1 LCQLLLALLQF
12 RTLDGELLLC
22 GFELLA
28 LGAIGRG
35 HIAHLL
41 LRSGDRRQGAG
52 DGARGIALR
61 RASGENLVEQLLD
74 AGQFALGH
82 LAFVYGSGVQLLVVF
97 ALVALAQLRQLA
109 LVLLVHAL
117 EVGLQIDHNGRLL
130 VEARLELCHLPLGVG
145 HLCLR
150 VTLRVAT
157 LLDQLLSLFEL
168 HLLSRVLLLQLL
180 ELRTQTIGIRE
191 FDHLLALALFAIAEL
206 LAQRIVLFAQYLVA
220 DRQAF
225 NSLLKNTDIATA
237 RVADRALAA
246 ILLLLLLLL
255 LQFLDAL
262 GLFFALEAVLFGTSS
277 NLFEPLFASI
287 SIRFL
292 SRAHSVELRSK
303 STNACEALLEQQQAY
318 HINEF
323 FVQCSVLLL

>member
-1 LCQLLLALLQF
+1 
-12 RTLDGELLLC
+12 
-22 GFELLA
+22 
-28 LGAIGRG
+28 
-35 HIAHLL
+35 
-41 LRSGDRRQGAG
+41 
-52 DGARGIALR
+52 
-61 RASGENLVEQLLD
+61 
-74 AGQFALGH
+74 
-82 LAFVYGSGVQLLVVF
+82 
-97 ALVALAQLRQLA
+97 
-109 LVLLVHAL
+109 
-117 EVGLQIDHNGRLL
+117 
-130 VEARLELCHLPLGVG
+130 
-145 HLCLR
+145 
-150 VTLRVAT
+150 
-157 LLDQLLSLFEL
+157 
-168 HLLSRVLLLQLL
+168 
-180 ELRTQTIGIRE
+180 
-191 FDHLLALALFAIAEL
+191 
-206 LAQRIVLFAQYLVA
+206 LVA

-246 ILLLLLLLL
+246 ILLLLLLL